1 MNTVDVLLPGHLER
15 NSVDGSLDNT
25 YSTVTLIRTADGRRI
40 VIDTSSPWMY
50 PELIAS
56 FRQFRDIYPNDVD
69 TVVLTHNHP
78 DHTGNTEMFPNAKV
92 LIHEGETAFPGAEI
106 VYHDTE
112 IAPGVLLVHTP
123 GHTRGSMS
131 VFVQADRRIAIAGD
145 AVPLSDNLLKEVP
158 PRDCADPEAALA
170 SIRAIAAW
178 ADVVIPGHG
187 VPFPLPG
194 RRLRLH

>member
-15 NSVDGSLDNT
+15 NDDGSLDNT
-25 YSTVTLIRTADGRRI
+25 YSTVTLIRTGDGRRI
-40 VIDTSSPWMY
+40 IVDTSSPWMY
-50 PELIAS
+50 PELMAA
-56 FRQFRDIYPNDVD
+56 FRKKRDIYPNDVD
-69 TVVLTHNHP
+69 TVVLTHNHT
-78 DHTGNTEMFPNAKV
+78 DHTGNVEMFPNAKV
-92 LIHEGETAFPGAEI
+92 LIHEGEIVFPGAEI
-106 VYHDTE
+106 IYEDQE

-131 VFVQADRRIAIAGD
+131 VFVQTDRRVAIAGD
-145 AVPLSDNLLKEVP
+145 AVPLSDNLLKEIP
-158 PRDCADPEAALA
+158 PRQNTDPAAALS